1 MIWEPKKKQKPKTK
15 MVTVLRNFIKRPC
28 ACEGRAHRW
37 ILWFSVTRAQILIRS
52 NRGLQ
57 GPCFLLRKMLSHFLV
72 PKERVPGEAIV
83 TFREKVS
90 PSAFPL
96 L

>member
-1 MIWEPKKKQKPKTK
+1 MIWEPKKKKPK
-15 MVTVLRNFIKRPC
+15 MVTVLRNLIKRPC